1 MPGAQT
7 AGLLKKGEGRE
18 RSGGDQG
25 RTDTENNHCSY
36 SDGIIARY
44 AVKDACCNLR
54 EAFVA
59 KYFQKL
65 SFPLNL
71 QVSVNLQARN

>member
-1 MPGAQT
+1 VGGAK
-7 AGLLKKGEGRE
+7 AARLLKKGKGRE
-18 RSGGDQG
+18 RGDGDQG
-25 RTDTENNHCSY
+25 RPDTENNHCSY

-44 AVKDACCNLR
+44 AAKNACCNLR

-65 SFPLNL
+65 SLPMNL
-71 QVSVNLQARN
+71 